1 MWTDKYDSPYQPKKE
16 YLQIFKVLTFIYLG
30 IYLWAII
37 YFIVKIYPFNKEV
50 VHFII
55 LLVCLGFLPLATL
68 YARVKE
74 KTFLKIHSIMRQ
86 DPKWSSGKALAPL
99 YKEDKIWKYIKV
111 EIISWSLY
119 KWLDRRFVDYSEKP
133 ISLFIG
139 KFCGRKFNLDKATSS
154 SPLFLLNEK
163 GKRYYCSFEGY
174 ILRTSPLK
182 SIKNTILIR
191 PKRSFAKKIKNLQKV
206 EIDTQGLFEIYT
218 DNPQTLGQDLPQ
230 EFLSAL
236 IDYGKN
242 IDKSIT
248 MLISPE
254 GILCTKPTSSI
265 KDFFAPVLFI
275 SLRNAFIRE
284 WAKYENFINLIE
296 IINLLEPKK

>member
-68 YARVKE
+68 YGRVKE

-111 EIISWSLY
+111 EIISCFLY
-119 KWLDRRFVDYSEKP
+119 KCLDRRIVDYSEKP
-133 ISLFIG
+133 IALFMG
-139 KFCGRKFNLDKATSS
+139 KFCGKKFNLDKATSN
-154 SPLFLLNEK
+154 SPLFLFNEK

-174 ILRTSPLK
+174 ILRTPPLK
-182 SIKNTILIR
+182 NIKSTILIR
-191 PKRSFAKKIKNLQKV
+191 PKSIFAKKIKNLQKV

-218 DNPQTLGQDLPQ
+218 DSPQIFKQDLSK
-230 EFLSAL
+230 EFIYSL
-236 IDYGKN
+236 IEYYRN

-248 MLISPE
+248 ILICPE
-254 GILCTKPTSSI
+254 NILFLKPLSTL
-265 KDFFAPVLFI
+265 KYLFAPVLFI
-275 SLRNAFIRE
+275 PFKKVFIRE
-284 WAKYENFINLIE
+284 KQKYENFINLIE